1 MEDRIVRRE
10 VINASIDVHPSFPAL
25 IVDYDE
31 VNIVLTSNGR
41 EMPMEPR
48 QCSKARSKF
57 IIVASGYYLRP
68 KYIFL
73 IFLFQ
78 ILTLKI
84 LFFT

>member
-48 QCSKARSKF
+48 QCSKARSKDLNLAF
-57 IIVASGYYLRP
+57 DSN
-68 KYIFL
+68 IFL
-73 IFLFQ
+73 IF
-78 ILTLKI
+78 
-84 LFFT
+84 